1 MEPLEQVTSND
12 SAASVELLDYLVCRC
27 SGLEQCKQCAC
38 DFRASSPVSAP
49 VWGTRLTNALLVPL
63 APGEDNSFTAGIDPE
78 PFREAI
84 QVEFTMN
91 KDGEPQCKK
100 HKKTE
105 CSQCFS
111 LKKQIVKLTKE
122 GQKRAKIDAKN
133 NPISNL
139 LV

>member
-38 DFRASSPVSAP
+38 DFR
-49 VWGTRLTNALLVPL
+49 
-63 APGEDNSFTAGIDPE
+63 EDNSFTAGIDPE

-84 QVEFTMN
+84 QVDFTMN